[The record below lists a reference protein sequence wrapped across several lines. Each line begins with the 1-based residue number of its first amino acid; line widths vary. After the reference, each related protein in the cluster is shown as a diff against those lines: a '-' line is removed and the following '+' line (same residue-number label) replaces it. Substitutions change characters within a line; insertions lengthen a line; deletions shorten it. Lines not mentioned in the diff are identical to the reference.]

1 MKGVIFD
8 LDGVILDS
16 MAMWAE
22 IAPNYLRS
30 RNIEPEPSLR
40 ETVFSMTMLQGAE
53 YIKDH
58 YHLQEATEEIIQAV
72 SKIMIE
78 FYHNEVTLKEG
89 AMDLLNALKERKI
102 PITVATS
109 SPRILVEKALIR
121 NGVIPYVSKL
131 FIADEIGVDKH
142 TPEIYQKAAEFMGIK
157 PEETYVFEDSLYALH
172 TASKA
177 GFQTVGVFDA
187 DGERNQ
193 EGLKKEADFY
203 IRSLK
208 EAIILLETIG

>member
-16 MAMWAE
+16 MAMWAD

-30 RNIEPEPSLR
+30 KQVDFEPTLR
-40 ETVFSMTMLQGAE
+40 ETIFSMTMLQGAE
-53 YIKDH
+53 YIKQH
-58 YHLQEATEEIIQAV
+58 YHLQESVEDIIKSVQ
-72 SKIMIE
+72 KIMVE
-78 FYHNEVTLKEG
+78 FYHNKVTLKEG
-89 AMDLLNALKERKI
+89 ALDLLKALKEREI

-109 SPRILVEKALIR
+109 SPRILVEQALIR
-121 NGVIPYVSKL
+121 NGVIPYVERM

-142 TPEIYQKAAEFMGIK
+142 TPEIYLKAADFMGIQ

-172 TASKA
+172 TAAAA
-177 GFQTVGVFDA
+177 GFRTIGVFDA

-193 EGLKKEADFY
+193 EGLKKEADYY

-208 EAIILLETIG
+208 EAIILLDKMN